1 MKIRLGF
8 VSNSS
13 SSSFIINNIEEED
26 LKEFNY
32 KLDYYDSDDI
42 ESLKN
47 DRFIKDYNL
56 KIKNQNL
63 IIPQNSMIK
72 YFEENKEEYNEKDI
86 FYNLKYYLKIPK
98 EDFLLY
104 QKDQELFIKY
114 LIFKLCLIYDSM
126 LIHKYNFLSVIKYLK
141 KHHKSSKE
149 IFVEYKRQKELFE
162 DEKARV
168 FWYFKNVLYNYLNK
182 FLSKK
187 LNKKLNK
194 KLKKEE
200 RIDYLRNILEK
211 YNINE
216 KLPEFY
222 KVIINEDHLSSG
234 TLELFFEWID
244 DDRLDDMKNYLDQE
258 LENLDKDNNLY
269 NFYDS
274 NFDILIE
281 IFKDIVS
288 MIENKNLNKKF
299 KRSMKLILNDYDY
312 QEFKILL
319 KYFRKNE
326 NIYMVKTS
334 GQGEGFDNYISTPLY
349 ETEKEKW
356 INLEK
361 YHYLELTKFIP
372 LTPNNLED
380 SFYY

>member
-13 SSSFIINNIEEED
+13 SSSFIINDIKEED

-32 KLDYYDSDDI
+32 KLKYYDSNEI
-42 ESLKN
+42 KSLKN
-47 DRFIKDYNL
+47 DRFIKDYDL

-63 IIPQNSMIK
+63 IIPTQSMIK
-72 YFEENKEEYNEKDI
+72 YFKKNKEEYNQKDI

-114 LIFKLCLIYDSM
+114 LILKFCLIYDSM

-149 IFVEYKRQKELFE
+149 IFAEYEKQKEIFE
-162 DEKARV
+162 DERARI
-168 FWYFKNVLYNYLNK
+168 FWYFKNVLYNYLTK
-182 FLSKK
+182 F
-187 LNKKLNK
+187 LNK

-200 RIDYLRNILEK
+200 RIDYLKNILEE
-211 YNINE
+211 YNIDR
-216 KLPEFY
+216 KLSEFY
-222 KVIINEDHLSSG
+222 KVILNEDHLSSG
-234 TLELFFEWID
+234 TLELFFKWID
-244 DDRLDDMKNYLDQE
+244 DNELDDMENYLDQE
-258 LENLDKDNNLY
+258 LEKFDKENDFYKFY
-269 NFYDS
+269 NA
-274 NFDILIE
+274 NFDILIK
-281 IFKDIVS
+281 IFKDIIS
-288 MIENKNLNKKF
+288 LIENKNYNKKF
-299 KRSMKLILNDYDY
+299 KRNMKLILNDYDY

-319 KYFRKNE
+319 KYFKRDE
-326 NIYMVKTS
+326 NIYIVNIS

-356 INLEK
+356 INPKK
-361 YHYLELTKFIP
+361 YHYLELIKFKS
-372 LTPNNLED
+372 LTPNNSSED
-380 SFYY
+380 NFYC

>member
-13 SSSFIINNIEEED
+13 SSSFIINDIKEED

-32 KLDYYDSDDI
+32 KLKYYDSNEI
-42 ESLKN
+42 KSLKN
-47 DRFIKDYNL
+47 DRFIKDYDL

-63 IIPQNSMIK
+63 IIPTQSMIK
-72 YFEENKEEYNEKDI
+72 YFKKNKEEYNQKDI

-114 LIFKLCLIYDSM
+114 LILKFCLIYDSM

-149 IFVEYKRQKELFE
+149 IFAEYEKQKEIFE
-162 DEKARV
+162 DERARI
-168 FWYFKNVLYNYLNK
+168 FWYFKNVLYNYLTK
-182 FLSKK
+182 F
-187 LNKKLNK
+187 LNK

-200 RIDYLRNILEK
+200 RIDYLKNILEE
-211 YNINE
+211 YNIDR
-216 KLPEFY
+216 KLSEFY
-222 KVIINEDHLSSG
+222 KVILNEDHLSSG
-234 TLELFFEWID
+234 TLELFFKWID
-244 DDRLDDMKNYLDQE
+244 DNELDDMENYLDQE
-258 LENLDKDNNLY
+258 LEKFDKENDFYKFY
-269 NFYDS
+269 NA
-274 NFDILIE
+274 NFDILIK
-281 IFKDIVS
+281 IFKDIIS
-288 MIENKNLNKKF
+288 LIENKNYNKKF
-299 KRSMKLILNDYDY
+299 KRNMKLILNDYDY

-319 KYFRKNE
+319 KYFKRNE
-326 NIYMVKTS
+326 NIYIVNIS

-356 INLEK
+356 INPKK
-361 YHYLELTKFIP
+361 YHYLELIKFKS
-372 LTPNNLED
+372 LTPNNSSED
-380 SFYY
+380 NFYC